1 MLGKKDFQSRLIYDF
16 SLEEVVP
23 QDDFYRQLQQAVDLS
38 WVRSW
43 AAPYYSNIGRPSLD
57 PEVFVKIELIGYLEG
72 ISSERQLMREIHD
85 RLSLR
90 RYIGYDID
98 ESVPDHSTLS
108 KTRTLLG
115 KDLCGAIMNES
126 VRLCTKAGMVG
137 GVYISGD
144 KSLVKANASLASL
157 EPRIVHQT
165 PQEFVERVFAEN
177 SAGADEPREPAV
189 VTSLTEQPGY
199 PTQLPVAAEAGSL
212 PLPAVEACQPTGSD
226 EKGAGQ
232 AEEKKEKNKKKKEG
246 DKGTRP
252 TNATYVSRT
261 DPEAELASR
270 PDVPAMLAYAAEFYV
285 DSREGVIV
293 YADATRANLPE
304 TATVGRAIQQQR
316 EVHKLSVAA
325 LSADKGY
332 GKGQLYHRLE
342 EMGVVGFIPHEKHG
356 NPASVRGLYRTEDFV
371 YDRERGVYICP
382 AGRELRYSHL
392 LVSWPLPKKVW
403 RAEEKD
409 CQGCALGAS
418 CTTSATG
425 RTLQLSIFQPCYERM
440 DKRLQ
445 GPGARLA
452 AIARRTGPERAFAQ
466 AKDQHGLRR
475 AKYRGLQKFRWQVL
489 LTAAAMNLKKYVKW
503 VWRKVWGAGRKRT
516 ADHKSST
523 PFAITSTTPSRVIPF
538 SLIRC

>member
-1 MLGKKDFQSRLIYDF
+1 MLGRKGLQSRLIYGF

-43 AAPYYSNIGRPSLD
+43 AAPYYSDIGRPSLD

-72 ISSERQLMREIHD
+72 IHSERQLMREIHD

-108 KTRTLLG
+108 KTRSLLG
-115 KDLCGAIMNES
+115 KDLCGAILNES
-126 VRLCTKAGMVG
+126 VRLCAQAGMVG
-137 GVYISGD
+137 GVHISGD
-144 KSLVKANASLASL
+144 KSLVKANASLESL
-157 EPRIVHQT
+157 RPRIVHQT
-165 PQEFVERVFAEN
+165 PQQFVGRVFAEN
-177 SAGADEPREPAV
+177 SAGADEPRGLAE
-189 VTSLTEQPGY
+189 VTSLTDQPGY
-199 PTQLPVAAEAGSL
+199 PPQLPVAVEAGSL
-212 PLPAVEACQPTGSD
+212 PLPTGPAPQPMGSD
-226 EKGAGQ
+226 EQDAGQ
-232 AEEKKEKNKKKKEG
+232 AEEKKEKDKKKKG
-246 DKGTRP
+246 DKGSRP
-252 TNATYVSRT
+252 TNATYVSST

-270 PDVPAMLAYAAEFYV
+270 PNMPAILAYAAEFYV

-316 EVHKLSVAA
+316 EVHKLSVAG

-342 EMGVVGFIPHEKHG
+342 GMGVVGFIPHEKHG

-371 YDRERGVYICP
+371 YDRERGIYICP

-392 LVSWPLPKKVW
+392 MVSWPLPKKVW

-409 CQGCALGAS
+409 CQGCDLRAS

-425 RTLQLSIFQPCYERM
+425 RSLQLSIFQPCYERM
-440 DKRLQ
+440 DQRLQ
-445 GPGARLA
+445 GPGVRLA

-475 AKYRGLQKFRWQVL
+475 AKYRGLEKFRWQVL

-503 VWRKVWGAGRKRT
+503 VWRKGSGAGRNRT

-523 PFAITSTTPSRVIPF
+523 PFAISFTISSRLIPV
-538 SLIRC
+538 SLTRC